1 MTPATRP
8 ISIWLDVL
16 FKKLRPNLKYIVY
29 GPKLIAD
36 TKLSAAPGRTLKD
49 DDVIY
54 GRL

>member
-1 MTPATRP
+1 LRP
-8 ISIWLDVL
+8 ISIGLDGL

-49 DDVIY
+49 DDDICRRV
-54 GRL
+54 